1 MRFKKYYK
9 DILSLVSAI
18 LLLGTTIL
26 INKYDVKQL
35 YREFAGLRLKVD
47 AQEKVIEGL
56 EDRVNVLVVQNQRLL
71 FDLDKH
77 NETRGSENALLLG
90 RLKDLE
96 YKVEVLSMKSTITNN
111 GKVFN
116 DRFEF
121 VDKQENRIGWYEN
134 NGQVLV
140 AWKDDYL
147 TTKKV
152 NVNTIGEINLVPKIK
167 KLDKDEFVSYIDESY
182 LGGIT
187 IRGRG
192 EVQKIE
198 PPRNQFSFGP
208 FIGVAYN
215 GVTGLTE
222 PIVGIGVS
230 YNLIKVWDWRW
241 FFSLFI
247 FINEEILHYEH

>member
-1 MRFKKYYK
+1 MRFKNYYK
-9 DILSLVSAI
+9 NILSIVSAV

-35 YREFAGLRLKVD
+35 YREFATLSLKVN
-47 AQEKVIEGL
+47 AQEKVIESL
-56 EDRVNVLVVQNQRLL
+56 EDRVNTLVVQNQRLL
-71 FDLDKH
+71 NDLEEH
-77 NETRGSENALLLG
+77 NKNRGNENALLLE
-90 RLKDLE
+90 KVKELE
-96 YKVEVLSMKSTITNN
+96 YNVEVLSMKNTLSG

-121 VDKQENRIGWYEN
+121 TDKQVNRVGNYETK
-134 NGQVLV
+134 GQVLV

-147 TTKKV
+147 ATKKV
-152 NVNTIGEINLVPKIK
+152 NVNTIGEINLKPKIE
-167 KLDKDEFVSYIDESY
+167 KLDKDKFVSYIDESY

-192 EVQKIE
+192 EVQQIE

-215 GVTGLTE
+215 NVTGLTE
-222 PIVGIGVS
+222 PIIGIGVS
-230 YNLIKVWDWRW
+230 YNLIKVWDWR
-241 FFSLFI
+241 
-247 FINEEILHYEH
+247 

>member
-9 DILSLVSAI
+9 DILSLIASLS
-18 LLLGTTIL
+18 LLASVYFA
-26 INKYDVKQL
+26 NHYDIKQL
-35 YREFAGLRLKVD
+35 YREFVGLRLKVQS
-47 AQEKVIEGL
+47 QEKLIDSL
-56 EDRVNVLVVQNQRLL
+56 EDRVNLLVVQNQRLL
-71 FDLDKH
+71 VDLSEH
-77 NETRGSENALLLG
+77 NETRGSENALLIQ
-90 RLKDLE
+90 RIQDLE
-96 YKVEVLSMKSTITNN
+96 YKFEVLSMKSTITNN

-121 VDKQENRIGWYEN
+121 VDKQENRIGRYET

-147 TTKKV
+147 ATKKV
-152 NVNTIGEINLVPKIK
+152 NVNTIGEINVIPKIK

-222 PIVGIGVS
+222 PIIGVGVS
-230 YNLIKVWDWRW
+230 YNLIKIWDWR
-241 FFSLFI
+241 
-247 FINEEILHYEH
+247 

>member
-9 DILSLVSAI
+9 DILSLIAS
-18 LLLGTTIL
+18 LSLLGTVYFV
-26 INKYDVKQL
+26 NHYDIKQL
-35 YREFAGLRLKVD
+35 YREFATLSLKVKS
-47 AQEKVIEGL
+47 QEKTISTL
-56 EDRVNVLVVQNQRLL
+56 NDRVDLLAKQNQDLL
-71 FDLDKH
+71 YELREH
-77 NETRGSENALLLG
+77 NETRGSENSLLLE
-90 RLKDLE
+90 RLQDLE
-96 YKVEVLSMKSTITNN
+96 YKVEVLSMKNTLSS

-121 VDKQENRIGWYEN
+121 TDKQVNRVGQYETK
-134 NGQVLV
+134 GQVLV

-147 TTKKV
+147 ATKKV
-152 NVNTIGEINLVPKIK
+152 NVNTIGEINVVPKIK

-187 IRGRG
+187 IRGQG

-215 GVTGLTE
+215 NVTGLTE
-222 PIVGIGVS
+222 PIIGVGVS
-230 YNLIKVWDWRW
+230 YNLIKIWDWR
-241 FFSLFI
+241 
-247 FINEEILHYEH
+247 

>member
-1 MRFKKYYK
+1 MRFKNYYK
-9 DILSLVSAI
+9 DILSIVGAV

-35 YREFAGLRLKVD
+35 YREFATLTLKVN
-47 AQEKVIEGL
+47 AQEKEIKSL
-56 EDRVNVLVVQNQRLL
+56 EDRVNVLVVQNQRLIT
-71 FDLDKH
+71 DLEKH
-77 NETRGSENALLLG
+77 NETRGSENALLLE
-90 RLKDLE
+90 RLYDLE
-96 YKVEVLSMKSTITNN
+96 QKVEILSSKPLVSMTN

-121 VDKQENRIGWYEN
+121 TDKQVNRVGQYETK
-134 NGQVLV
+134 GQVLV

-147 TTKKV
+147 ATKKV
-152 NVNTIGEINLVPKIK
+152 NVNTIGEINLKPKIK

-198 PPRNQFSFGP
+198 PPRNQLSIGP

-215 GVTGLTE
+215 NTTGLTE
-222 PIVGIGVS
+222 PVIGIGVT
-230 YNLIKVWDWRW
+230 YNLLKIWDWR
-241 FFSLFI
+241 
-247 FINEEILHYEH
+247 

>member
-1 MRFKKYYK
+1 MQFKNYYK
-9 DILSLVSAI
+9 DILSIVGAV

-35 YREFAGLRLKVD
+35 YREFATLTLKVN
-47 AQEKVIEGL
+47 AQEKEIESL
-56 EDRVNVLVVQNQRLL
+56 EDKVSTLIVQNQRLL
-71 FDLDKH
+71 KDLEQH
-77 NETRGSENALLLG
+77 NETRGSENALLLE
-90 RLKDLE
+90 RLYDLE
-96 YKVEVLSMKSTITNN
+96 QKVEILSSKPLVSMTN

-121 VDKQENRIGWYEN
+121 TDKQVNRVGQYETK
-134 NGQVLV
+134 GQVLV

-147 TTKKV
+147 ATKKV
-152 NVNTIGEINLVPKIK
+152 NVNTIGEINLKPKIK

-198 PPRNQFSFGP
+198 PPRNQLSVGP

-215 GVTGLTE
+215 NTTGMTE
-222 PIVGIGVS
+222 PVIGIGVT
-230 YNLIKVWDWRW
+230 YNLLKIWDWR
-241 FFSLFI
+241 
-247 FINEEILHYEH
+247 

>member
-1 MRFKKYYK
+1 MRLKKYYK
-9 DILSLVSAI
+9 DILSVVSAV

-35 YREFAGLRLKVD
+35 YREFATLRLEVD
-47 AQEKVIEGL
+47 SQEKKIESL
-56 EDRVNVLVVQNQRLL
+56 EDRVNVLVVQNQRLIR
-71 FDLDKH
+71 DLEQH
-77 NETRGSENALLLG
+77 NETRGSENALLLE

-96 YKVEVLSMKSTITNN
+96 YKVEVLSMKNTLSS

-121 VDKQENRIGWYEN
+121 TDKQVNRVGQYETK
-134 NGQVLV
+134 GQVLV

-147 TTKKV
+147 ATKKV
-152 NVNTIGEINLVPKIK
+152 NVNTIGEINLSPKIE
-167 KLDKDEFVSYIDESY
+167 KLDKDKFVSYIDDTY
-182 LGGIT
+182 IGGIT

-192 EVQKIE
+192 EIQQIE

-215 GVTGLTE
+215 NATGLTE

-230 YNLIKVWDWRW
+230 YNLIKIWDWR
-241 FFSLFI
+241 
-247 FINEEILHYEH
+247 

>member
-1 MRFKKYYK
+1 MQFKKYYK
-9 DILSLVSAI
+9 NIFSLVSAV

-35 YREFAGLRLKVD
+35 YREFATLRLKVD
-47 AQEKVIEGL
+47 AQEKEIESL
-56 EDRVNVLVVQNQRLL
+56 EDRVNVLVVQNQRLIT
-71 FDLDKH
+71 DLEKH
-77 NETRGSENALLLG
+77 NETRGSENALLMEKLQ
-90 RLKDLE
+90 DLE
-96 YKVEVLSMKSTITNN
+96 YKVEVLSMKNTLSS

-121 VDKQENRIGWYEN
+121 TDKQVNRVGNYETK
-134 NGQVLV
+134 GQVLV

-152 NVNTIGEINLVPKIK
+152 NVNTIGEINVVPKIK
-167 KLDKDEFVSYIDESY
+167 KLDKDEFISYIDESY

-187 IRGRG
+187 IRGQG

-198 PPRNQFSFGP
+198 PPRNQLSIGP

-215 GVTGLTE
+215 NATGLTE
-222 PIVGIGVS
+222 PVIGIGVT
-230 YNLIKVWDWRW
+230 YNLFKIWDWR
-241 FFSLFI
+241 
-247 FINEEILHYEH
+247 

>member
-9 DILSLVSAI
+9 DILSLVGAV

-35 YREFAGLRLKVD
+35 YREFATLSLKVN
-47 AQEKVIEGL
+47 AQEKKIEGL
-56 EDRVNVLVVQNQRLL
+56 EDKVSTLIVQNQRLL
-71 FDLDKH
+71 NDLEQH
-77 NETRGSENALLLG
+77 NETRGNENVLLLE
-90 RLKDLE
+90 RLYDLE
-96 YKVEVLSMKSTITNN
+96 QKVEILSSKPLVSMTK

-121 VDKQENRIGWYEN
+121 EDKQVNRIGQYETK
-134 NGQVLV
+134 GQVLV
-140 AWKDDYL
+140 AWRDDYL

-152 NVNTIGEINLVPKIK
+152 NVNTIGEINLSPKIE
-167 KLDKDEFVSYIDESY
+167 KLDKDKFVSYIDETY

-192 EVQKIE
+192 EIQQIE

-241 FFSLFI
+241 LI
-247 FINEEILHYEH
+247 F

>member
-1 MRFKKYYK
+1 MQFKRYYK
-9 DILSLVSAI
+9 DILSLVAS
-18 LLLGTTIL
+18 LSLLGAVYFA
-26 INKYDVKQL
+26 NHYDIKQL
-35 YREFAGLRLKVD
+35 YREFVGLRLKVQS
-47 AQEKVIEGL
+47 QEKQIEGL
-56 EDRVNVLVVQNQRLL
+56 QDEVREYKNLYSSLQVELEE
-71 FDLDKH
+71 H
-77 NETRGSENALLLG
+77 NETRGKENALLLE
-90 RLKDLE
+90 RLSDLE
-96 YKVEVLSMKSTITNN
+96 YKVEVLSMKSTLSN

-121 VDKQENRIGWYEN
+121 SDKQVNRVGQYETK
-134 NGQVLV
+134 GQVLV

-147 TTKKV
+147 ATKKV
-152 NVNTIGEINLVPKIK
+152 NVNTIGEINVVPKIK

-187 IRGRG
+187 IRGQG

-215 GVTGLTE
+215 NVTGLTE

-230 YNLIKVWDWRW
+230 YNLIKIWDWR
-241 FFSLFI
+241 
-247 FINEEILHYEH
+247 

>member
-9 DILSLVSAI
+9 DILSLIAS
-18 LLLGTTIL
+18 LSLLGSVYY
-26 INKYDVKQL
+26 INHNDIKQL
-35 YREFAGLRLKVD
+35 YREFATLKLKVQS
-47 AQEKVIEGL
+47 QEKVIEGL

-71 FDLDKH
+71 NDLEEH
-77 NETRGSENALLLG
+77 NKNRGNENALLLE
-90 RLKDLE
+90 RVKELE
-96 YKVEVLSMKSTITNN
+96 YNVEVLSMKNTLSG

-121 VDKQENRIGWYEN
+121 TDKQVNRVGQYETK
-134 NGQVLV
+134 GQVLV

-147 TTKKV
+147 ATKKV
-152 NVNTIGEINLVPKIK
+152 NVNTIGEINVVPKIK

-187 IRGRG
+187 IRGQG

-215 GVTGLTE
+215 NVTGLTE
-222 PIVGIGVS
+222 PIIGIGVS
-230 YNLIKVWDWRW
+230 YNLIKIWDWR
-241 FFSLFI
+241 
-247 FINEEILHYEH
+247 

>member
-1 MRFKKYYK
+1 MQFKKYYK
-9 DILSLVSAI
+9 DILSLVAS
-18 LLLGTTIL
+18 LSLLGTVYFV
-26 INKYDVKQL
+26 NHYDIKQL
-35 YREFAGLRLKVD
+35 YREFAGLRLKVQS
-47 AQEKVIEGL
+47 QEKQINIL
-56 EDRVNVLVVQNQRLL
+56 EDRVDLLAKQNQDLL
-71 FDLDKH
+71 YELREH
-77 NETRGSENALLLG
+77 NETRGSENALLLE

-96 YKVEVLSMKSTITNN
+96 YKVEVLSMKSTLSN

-121 VDKQENRIGWYEN
+121 TDKQVNRVGQYETK
-134 NGQVLV
+134 GQVLV

-147 TTKKV
+147 ATKKV
-152 NVNTIGEINLVPKIK
+152 NVNTIGEINLSPKIEK
-167 KLDKDEFVSYIDESY
+167 INKNEFVSFIDETY
-182 LGGIT
+182 VGGIT

-215 GVTGLTE
+215 TATGLTE

-230 YNLIKVWDWRW
+230 YNLIKVWDWR
-241 FFSLFI
+241 
-247 FINEEILHYEH
+247 

>member
-1 MRFKKYYK
+1 MRFKNYYK
-9 DILSLVSAI
+9 DIISIVSAV

-35 YREFAGLRLKVD
+35 YREFATLRLKVN
-47 AQEKVIEGL
+47 AQEKEIKSL
-56 EDRVNVLVVQNQRLL
+56 EDRVNVLVVQNQRLIT
-71 FDLDKH
+71 DLEEH
-77 NETRGSENALLLG
+77 NKTRGSENALLMEKLQ
-90 RLKDLE
+90 DLE
-96 YKVEVLSMKSTITNN
+96 YKVEVLSMKNTLSS

-121 VDKQENRIGWYEN
+121 TDKQVNRVGQYETK
-134 NGQVLV
+134 GQVLV

-147 TTKKV
+147 ATKKV
-152 NVNTIGEINLVPKIK
+152 NVNTIGEINLSPKIE
-167 KLDKDEFVSYIDESY
+167 KLNKDEFVSYIDETY
-182 LGGIT
+182 IGGIT

-215 GVTGLTE
+215 NVTGLTE
-222 PIVGIGVS
+222 PIIGIGVS
-230 YNLIKVWDWRW
+230 YNLIKVWDWR
-241 FFSLFI
+241 
-247 FINEEILHYEH
+247 

>member
-1 MRFKKYYK
+1 MRFKNYYK
-9 DILSLVSAI
+9 NILSIVSAV

-35 YREFAGLRLKVD
+35 YREFATLSLKVN
-47 AQEKVIEGL
+47 AQEKVIESL
-56 EDRVNVLVVQNQRLL
+56 EDRVNTLVVQNQRLL
-71 FDLDKH
+71 NDLEEH
-77 NETRGSENALLLG
+77 NKNRGNENALLLE
-90 RLKDLE
+90 KVKELE
-96 YKVEVLSMKSTITNN
+96 YNVEVLSMKNTLSG

-121 VDKQENRIGWYEN
+121 TDKQVNRVGNYETK
-134 NGQVLV
+134 GQVLV

-147 TTKKV
+147 ATKKV
-152 NVNTIGEINLVPKIK
+152 NVNTIGEINLKPKIE
-167 KLDKDEFVSYIDESY
+167 KLDKDKFVSYIDESY

-192 EVQKIE
+192 EVQQIE

-215 GVTGLTE
+215 NVTGLTE
-222 PIVGIGVS
+222 PIIGIGVS

-241 FFSLFI
+241 L
-247 FINEEILHYEH
+247 IL

>member
-1 MRFKKYYK
+1 MRFKTYYK
-9 DILSLVSAI
+9 DILSIVGAV
-18 LLLGTTIL
+18 LLLGTTIF
-26 INKYDVKQL
+26 INKNDVKQL
-35 YREFAGLRLKVD
+35 YREFATLTLKVN
-47 AQEKVIEGL
+47 AQEKQIEGL
-56 EDRVNVLVVQNQRLL
+56 EDKVSTLIIQNQRLL
-71 FDLDKH
+71 KDLDKH
-77 NETRGSENALLLG
+77 NETRGSENTLLLE
-90 RLKDLE
+90 RLQDLE
-96 YKVEVLSMKSTITNN
+96 YKVEVLSMKNTLSG

-121 VDKQENRIGWYEN
+121 VDKQVNRVGQYETK
-134 NGQVLV
+134 GQVLV

-147 TTKKV
+147 ATKKV
-152 NVNTIGEINLVPKIK
+152 NVNTIGEINVVPKIK

-187 IRGRG
+187 IRGQG

-215 GVTGLTE
+215 NATGLTE

-230 YNLIKVWDWRW
+230 YNLIKVWDWR
-241 FFSLFI
+241 
-247 FINEEILHYEH
+247 

>member
-1 MRFKKYYK
+1 MRLKKYYK
-9 DILSLVSAI
+9 DILSIVSAV

-35 YREFAGLRLKVD
+35 YREFATLSLKVD
-47 AQEKVIEGL
+47 AQEKQIEGL
-56 EDRVNVLVVQNQRLL
+56 EDKVSTLIVQNQRLL
-71 FDLDKH
+71 NDLEQH
-77 NETRGSENALLLG
+77 NETRGNENTLLLE

-96 YKVEVLSMKSTITNN
+96 YKVEVLSMKNTLSN

-121 VDKQENRIGWYEN
+121 TDKQVNRVGQYETK
-134 NGQVLV
+134 GQVLV
-140 AWKDDYL
+140 AWRDDYL

-152 NVNTIGEINLVPKIK
+152 NVNTIGEINLSPKIE
-167 KLDKDEFVSYIDESY
+167 KLDKDKFVSYIDETY

-192 EVQKIE
+192 EIQKIE

-215 GVTGLTE
+215 NATGLTE
-222 PIVGIGVS
+222 PIIGIGVS
-230 YNLIKVWDWRW
+230 YNLIKVWDWR
-241 FFSLFI
+241 
-247 FINEEILHYEH
+247 

>member
-9 DILSLVSAI
+9 DILSLVGAV

-35 YREFAGLRLKVD
+35 YREFATLSLKVN
-47 AQEKVIEGL
+47 AQEKEIKSL

-71 FDLDKH
+71 NDLEQH
-77 NETRGSENALLLG
+77 NKTRGSENVLLLE
-90 RLKDLE
+90 RLYDLE
-96 YKVEVLSMKSTITNN
+96 QKVEILSSKPLVSMTK

-121 VDKQENRIGWYEN
+121 EDKQVNRIGQYETK
-134 NGQVLV
+134 GQVLV
-140 AWKDDYL
+140 AWRDDYL

-152 NVNTIGEINLVPKIK
+152 NVNTIGEINLSPKIE
-167 KLDKDEFVSYIDESY
+167 KLDKDKFVSYIDETY

-192 EVQKIE
+192 EIQQIE

-230 YNLIKVWDWRW
+230 YNLIKVWDWR
-241 FFSLFI
+241 
-247 FINEEILHYEH
+247 

>member
-1 MRFKKYYK
+1 MQFKKYYK
-9 DILSLVSAI
+9 NIFSLVSAV

-35 YREFAGLRLKVD
+35 YREFATLRLKVD
-47 AQEKVIEGL
+47 AQEKEIESL
-56 EDRVNVLVVQNQRLL
+56 EDRVNVLVVQNQRLIT
-71 FDLDKH
+71 DLEEH
-77 NETRGSENALLLG
+77 NETRGSENALLMKKLQ
-90 RLKDLE
+90 DLE
-96 YKVEVLSMKSTITNN
+96 YKVEVLSMKNTLSN

-121 VDKQENRIGWYEN
+121 TDKQVNRVGQYETK
-134 NGQVLV
+134 GQVLV

-152 NVNTIGEINLVPKIK
+152 NVNTIGEINLSPKIE
-167 KLDKDEFVSYIDESY
+167 KLNKDEFVSYIDETY
-182 LGGIT
+182 VGGIT

-215 GVTGLTE
+215 NATGLTE
-222 PIVGIGVS
+222 PIIGIGVS
-230 YNLIKVWDWRW
+230 YNLIKVWDWR
-241 FFSLFI
+241 
-247 FINEEILHYEH
+247 

>member
-1 MRFKKYYK
+1 MQLKKYYK
-9 DILSLVSAI
+9 DILSLVAS
-18 LLLGTTIL
+18 LSLLGTVYFV
-26 INKYDVKQL
+26 NHYDIKQL
-35 YREFAGLRLKVD
+35 YREFAGLRLKVQS
-47 AQEKVIEGL
+47 QEKQINIL
-56 EDRVNVLVVQNQRLL
+56 EDRVDLLAKQNQDLL
-71 FDLDKH
+71 YELREH
-77 NETRGSENALLLG
+77 NETRGSENALLLE

-96 YKVEVLSMKSTITNN
+96 YKVEVLSMKSTLSN

-121 VDKQENRIGWYEN
+121 SDKQVNRVGQYETK
-134 NGQVLV
+134 GQVLV

-147 TTKKV
+147 ATKKV
-152 NVNTIGEINLVPKIK
+152 NVNTIGEINLSPKIEK
-167 KLDKDEFVSYIDESY
+167 INKNEFVSFIDETY
-182 LGGIT
+182 IGGIT

-215 GVTGLTE
+215 NATGLTE

-230 YNLIKVWDWRW
+230 YNLIKVWDWR
-241 FFSLFI
+241 
-247 FINEEILHYEH
+247 